1 MLYLYRRMVLLALI
15 SLCSFSLFAQS
26 EPLNNEGID
35 SSEGMTQERMA
46 EIINYVA
53 GDIQGPI
60 NNIQFVFNEVPMAL
74 LSDPNNNRMRII
86 APIVEV
92 DKLTDTHLQAA
103 LVSNFHLALDARYAI
118 AQGVLY
124 AAYIHPLKEL
134 TEQQLESAVSQ
145 VSTLRL
151 TFGTKYTSGALTFG
165 GDNPK
170 EEDI

>member
-53 GDIQGPI
+53 GGIQGPI

-92 DKLTDTHLQAA
+92 DKLTDAHLQAA

-118 AQGVLY
+118 AKGVLY

>member
-1 MLYLYRRMVLLALI
+1 MFYLYRRVVLFALV

-118 AQGVLY
+118 AKGVLY

-145 VSTLRL
+145 VSTLRS